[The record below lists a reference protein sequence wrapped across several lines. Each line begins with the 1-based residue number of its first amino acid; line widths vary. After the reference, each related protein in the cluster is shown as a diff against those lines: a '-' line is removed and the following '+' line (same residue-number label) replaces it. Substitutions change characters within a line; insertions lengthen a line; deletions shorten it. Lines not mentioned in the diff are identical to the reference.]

1 MGIVSPAASWEVV
14 SVFGNNIPLWKTQRG
29 SDNKEIHNL
38 CNWKC
43 SWGKSLRTRP
53 VTHRCL
59 QEPRIFRAI
68 LTVSPADRAP
78 SRLFHG
84 CGQKSSL
91 GHCLLGLIETRQTSW
106 EQALTPMA
114 PGGRSRWPA
123 FRSAEQVPG
132 QSGGLHAEP
141 WLRKPIE
148 QMGQTPSSPLRAFLC
163 SDECS
168 EQGSRG

>member
-1 MGIVSPAASWEVV
+1 MGIVFPAALWEVV

-43 SWGKSLRTRP
+43 SWGKYLRTRP

-59 QEPRIFRAI
+59 QELRIFCAI
-68 LTVSPADRAP
+68 LTVSPADRAS

-91 GHCLLGLIETRQTSW
+91 GDCLLGLIETRQTSW
-106 EQALTPMA
+106 EQV
-114 PGGRSRWPA
+114 
-123 FRSAEQVPG
+123 FN
-132 QSGGLHAEP
+132 
-141 WLRKPIE
+141 
-148 QMGQTPSSPLRAFLC
+148 PSTR
-163 SDECS
+163 
-168 EQGSRG
+168 R